1 MSRLQ
6 GNPSSAKKP
15 ASLVSNTPTV
25 PFAGSDAVRKNDRV
39 EDESSKTATLQP
51 ADLKEENLDQEAE
64 KTVKQPADLKEENLE
79 VEKTTKPADLK
90 EEKQDA
96 EKTTK
101 PPPKWWCCG
110 DEAWEPWAGKTS
122 QAPKAPGS
130 ETPSKNL
137 AGEDSTKKEE
147 TVKAD
152 VKKTPATAPS
162 KQAPKAPGSETSNT
176 RSVTP
181 IPFGSVSRAGS
192 NQTPSKT
199 SSEVPSKN
207 LAGKDSTK
215 KDAKAT
221 MKTTDKNLEKPPKTT
236 KHGPA
241 VETAKADVKKKPSA
255 ASSKQ

>member
-1 MSRLQ
+1 M
-6 GNPSSAKKP
+6 
-15 ASLVSNTPTV
+15 VSNTPTV

-39 EDESSKTATLQP
+39 EDESSKSATLQP

-90 EEKQDA
+90 EENKEA

-110 DEAWEPWAGKTS
+110 AEAWEPWAGKTS

-152 VKKTPATAPS
+152 VKKTPATASS
-162 KQAPKAPGSETSNT
+162 KQAPKAPGSETSKT
-176 RSVTP
+176 RSVPP

-192 NQTPSKT
+192 NRTPSKP
-199 SSEVPSKN
+199 SSEAPSKN
-207 LAGKDSTK
+207 LA
-215 KDAKAT
+215 AI
-221 MKTTDKNLEKPPKTT
+221 DKSLEKPPKTT
-236 KHGPA
+236 KPGPA
-241 VETAKADVKKKPSA
+241 VETTKADVKKKPAPAA